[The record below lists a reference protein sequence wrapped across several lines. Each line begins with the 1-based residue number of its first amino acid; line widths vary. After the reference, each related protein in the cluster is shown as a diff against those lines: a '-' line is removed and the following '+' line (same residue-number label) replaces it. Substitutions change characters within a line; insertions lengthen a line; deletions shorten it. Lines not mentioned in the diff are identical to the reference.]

1 MNYLP
6 ETRISN
12 MGETGRLM
20 ALRNAVMAQNV
31 GFTPLR
37 PVKDYTVENQLHS
50 KFLQVPEKSR
60 ELNPPNR
67 QAVDNLKFLLRR

>member
-12 MGETGRLM
+12 MGENGRLM

-37 PVKDYTVENQLHS
+37 PVRDFTTEDNLHS
-50 KFLQVPEKSR
+50 KFLQVPDKSR
-60 ELNPPNR
+60 GYNPANR
-67 QAVDNLKFLLRR
+67 HQLQLRHTEW